1 MLILRRT
8 LLAFALIL
16 SIVFAPRVPAA
27 DATLGGLK
35 MLSLSPPNALGTYDG
50 VATFGGAMPSSTQLD
65 QLRGLGLTVQG
76 FKNLP
81 LAMLRGPRQALFD
94 AVTRGYAADVY
105 PNEKLKFF
113 SAASDFAIKANEVHA
128 LGINGA
134 GVTVAV
140 VDSGIDARHPDLAK
154 RVIRNYKM
162 VDVGTVAAGVSAPPI
177 MQRVDQTPFNDSDTS
192 SGHGTHVAGIIAA
205 DNTDG
210 QVLGVAP
217 GASLVGYGTGEAVF
231 VFNVLTAYDDIITA
245 GDIRVVNNSWG
256 SSFRLFNPD
265 EPINQGT
272 LALYGAGVVVC
283 FAAGNASTE
292 MSLNPYSAAPW
303 VISVGNGTLSHQRN
317 TTSSGGIE
325 FDDSYLTVLPPTD
338 EKALLFSGDRIGLYH
353 PSVSAPGTNIVSTAT
368 TGLLVT
374 ALPGGTASASGT
386 SMASPHIAGVA
397 ALMLQKNP
405 KLSPAEVKSA
415 MQVTSDPM
423 PSLANTAK
431 VEAFYLQGYGFVNAK
446 AAVDLVGRQRYNKD
460 KALARLQSTLDAKI
474 LGDRDYKVAATNYWS
489 FTAAVATVN
498 GSDSRTYTLQV
509 PSTTKAVK
517 ALVSYPSLGYVG
529 LNPFDYQLTLVDRKS
544 VV

>member
-1 MLILRRT
+1 MGVRSFAASSQPTATGVATMLRRIF
-8 LLAFALIL
+8 LAVSLIL
-16 SIVFAPRVPAA
+16 SLVFAPHA
-27 DATLGGLK
+27 DAQAPMLAGLK
-35 MLSLSPPNALGTYDG
+35 MLSVSPPNAYGTFDG
-50 VATFGGAMPSSTQLD
+50 VATFKGAMPTSAQLD
-65 QLRGLGLTVQG
+65 ALRGLGLTVQG
-76 FKNLP
+76 FRNLP
-81 LAMLRGPRQALFD
+81 LAMLRGPKQALFD

-113 SAASDFAIKANEVHA
+113 SAASDYSIKANEVQA
-128 LGINGA
+128 MGVNGA

-140 VDSGIDARHPDLAK
+140 VDGGIDARHPDLAK
-154 RVIRNYKM
+154 RVVRNYKM
-162 VDVGTVAAGVSAPPI
+162 VDVGSVAAGLPAAPPI
-177 MQRVDQTPFNDSDTS
+177 IVRMDQTPLNDSDTT

-210 QVLGVAP
+210 KVLGVAP
-217 GASLVGYGTGEAVF
+217 GASLVGYGTGEALF
-231 VFNVLTAYDDIITA
+231 VFNVLTAFDDIITA
-245 GDIRVVNNSWG
+245 GDVRVVNNSWG

-265 EPINQGT
+265 EPINQAS

-303 VISVGNGTLSHQRN
+303 VISVGNGTLAHQRN
-317 TTSSGGIE
+317 ATSSGGIE
-325 FDDSYLTVLPPTD
+325 FDNSFLALLPATD
-338 EKALLFSGDRIGLYH
+338 EKALAFAGDRIGLYH

-423 PSLANTAK
+423 PSIGNTQK
-431 VEAFYLQGYGFVNAK
+431 VEAFYRSGYGFVNAK
-446 AAVDLVGRQRYNKD
+446 AAGDLVGRQRYNKEW
-460 KALARLQSTLDAKI
+460 ALARLQSTLDAKI
-474 LGDRDYKVAATNYWS
+474 LADRDYQVASTNYWS
-489 FTAAVATVN
+489 FTAAAATV
-498 GSDSRTYTLQV
+498 
-509 PSTTKAVK
+509 
-517 ALVSYPSLGYVG
+517 
-529 LNPFDYQLTLVDRKS
+529 
-544 VV
+544 